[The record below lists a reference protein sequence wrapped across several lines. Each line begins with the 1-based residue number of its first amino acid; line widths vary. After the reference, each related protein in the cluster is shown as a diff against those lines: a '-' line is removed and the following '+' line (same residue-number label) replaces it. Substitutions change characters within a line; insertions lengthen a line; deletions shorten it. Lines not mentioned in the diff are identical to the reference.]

1 MFFPSVRLVLPRPVE
16 SMVIRDR
23 LTTPDNWELVRV
35 QVCPTRWHC
44 EEGHHAELLRVIKIA
59 RRSGFLPEPLFE
71 IFKMLMRE
79 ETWHVVFFTDWMAW
93 QQTARGYG
101 ARWLR
106 AAIAAWYY
114 SRAIG
119 RLLGTLWCMRDAND
133 RKDFSATQASVLLNG
148 SHFRGFAQQ
157 CCAEHARRMAGFDYD
172 LLLPRLLSTVA
183 GVVLAGRRLPP
194 SVA

>member
-1 MFFPSVRLVLPRPVE
+1 
-16 SMVIRDR
+16 MVIRDR

-114 SRAIG
+114 RRAIG

-133 RKDFSATQASVLLNG
+133 RRDFSATQASVLLNG

-157 CCAEHARRMAGFDYD
+157 CCAEHARRMVGFDYD

>member
-1 MFFPSVRLVLPRPVE
+1 MVFPSVGLVLPRPVE
-16 SMVIRDR
+16 LMVIRDR

-35 QVCPTRWHC
+35 QVCPARWHC
-44 EEGHHAELLRVIKIA
+44 EEGGHAELLRVIKIA
-59 RRSGFLPEPLFE
+59 RQFGFLPEPLVE
-71 IFKMLMRE
+71 IFTMLMRE
-79 ETWHVVFFTDWMAW
+79 ETRHVVFFIDWMAW

-119 RLLGTLWCMRDAND
+119 RLLGTLWCVRDAND
-133 RKDFSATQASVLLNG
+133 RRDFSATQASVLLNG
-148 SHFRGFAQQ
+148 SHFRGFVQQ

-172 LLLPRLLSTVA
+172 LLLPRLLPTVA

>member
-101 ARWLR
+101 A
-106 AAIAAWYY
+106 
-114 SRAIG
+114 
-119 RLLGTLWCMRDAND
+119 
-133 RKDFSATQASVLLNG
+133 
-148 SHFRGFAQQ
+148 
-157 CCAEHARRMAGFDYD
+157 
-172 LLLPRLLSTVA
+172 
-183 GVVLAGRRLPP
+183 
-194 SVA
+194 

>member
-1 MFFPSVRLVLPRPVE
+1 MVFPSVRLVLPRPVK

-35 QVCPTRWHC
+35 QVCPAPWHC
-44 EEGHHAELLRVIKIA
+44 EEGRHAELLRVIKIA
-59 RRSGFLPEPLFE
+59 RQFGFLPEPLFE
-71 IFKMLMRE
+71 IFTMLMRE
-79 ETWHVVFFTDWMAW
+79 ETRHVVFFIHWMAW

-119 RLLGTLWCMRDAND
+119 RLLGTLWCVRDAND
-133 RKDFSATQASVLLNG
+133 RRDFSATQASVLLNG
-148 SHFRGFAQQ
+148 SHFRGFVQQ

-172 LLLPRLLSTVA
+172 LLLPRLLPTVA

>member
-1 MFFPSVRLVLPRPVE
+1 MVFPSVRLVLPRPVE

-23 LTTPDNWELVRV
+23 KTTPDNWEPVYV
-35 QVCPTRWHC
+35 QICPTRRHC
-44 EEGHHAELLRVIKIA
+44 EEGRHTELLRVIKIA
-59 RRSGFLPEPLFE
+59 RRSGFLPDLLFE
-71 IFKMLMRE
+71 IFNMLMRE
-79 ETWHVVFFTDWMAW
+79 ETRRVVFFIDWMAW

-119 RLLGTLWCMRDAND
+119 RLLGTLWCVPDAND
-133 RKDFSATQASVLLNG
+133 RRDFSATQASVLLNG
-148 SHFRGFAQQ
+148 SHFRGFVRQ
-157 CCAEHARRMAGFDYD
+157 CCAEHVRRRAGFDYD
-172 LLLPRLLSTVA
+172 LLLPRLLPTVA